1 MSLHFEKSTAVI
13 EVTEQVVAK
22 QAKLFD
28 VQDNKYELGKKNNL
42 NLILYGNKEKI
53 KYMYKRSLT
62 I

>member
-28 VQDNKYELGKKNNL
+28 VQDNKYELGKKINL

-53 KYMYKRSLT
+53 KYMYKISLT